1 MTEREMTALLA
12 RAADLLKRAGN
23 GEVAYS
29 SFLTPS
35 EQHLLK
41 TRLTQA
47 EQPRF
52 CGGYPEAE
60 RARALFLPEYMR
72 DLDADLREELL
83 QEALQE
89 AVVPLS
95 VKGSGFHA
103 LSHRDFLG
111 AVLHLGIERDAI
123 GDLCAVGEHECILFC
138 DRVMVT
144 FLKESLTRVAGDTV
158 TVSEASLPS
167 DFNGGRSFLP
177 LSDTVAS
184 PRADAVVAALCNLS
198 RERAQALFA
207 KDLVQLDY
215 EPLEKY
221 DREVPEGAVLS
232 VRGYGK
238 FIIRALSDKTKK
250 GRYRLLADK
259 YC

>member
-1 MTEREMTALLA
+1 MTALLA
-12 RAADLLKRAGN
+12 RAADLYRRAEN
-23 GEVAYS
+23 GELVFS
-29 SFLTPS
+29 SFLTPR
-35 EQHLLK
+35 EQHILK
-41 TRLTQA
+41 TRSTRSA
-47 EQPRF
+47 QPLF

-60 RARALFLPEYMR
+60 RARALFMPAYMR
-72 DLDADLREELL
+72 DLDDDVREALL

-89 AVVPLS
+89 AVVPLL

-123 GDLCAVGEHECILFC
+123 GDLCAASEHACILFC
-138 DRVMVT
+138 DRVMAT
-144 FLKESLTRVAGDTV
+144 FLKESLLRVAGDAV
-158 TVSEASLPS
+158 TVSEAMLPP

-177 LSDTVAS
+177 LTDTVAS

-207 KDLVQLDY
+207 RELVQMNY

-221 DREVPEGAVLS
+221 DREVPEGAVLTI
-232 VRGYGK
+232 RGYGK

-250 GRYRLLADK
+250 GRYRLLAEK